1 MSHILIVEDEEVLAD
16 SLRDILT
23 SEGHE
28 VRVAR
33 TGFEALEQLAQ
44 RAPDVLVLDVML
56 PGVDGTKVL
65 DQLRGSAPHTRV
77 VIETSCSRE
86 ALKGRPV
93 EAYLR
98 KPFSLDDLLSA
109 IAGALQPVSSPAG

>member
-33 TGFEALEQLAQ
+33 TGFEALEQLAL

-77 VIETSCSRE
+77 VIETSCGRE

-98 KPFSLDDLLSA
+98 KPFSLDELLGA
-109 IAGALQPVSSPAG
+109 IEGALRPVSSPAG

>member
-1 MSHILIVEDEEVLAD
+1 MYLLLLRPALA
-16 SLRDILT
+16 
-23 SEGHE
+23 
-28 VRVAR
+28 VAAR
-33 TGFEALEQLAQ
+33 HGLA
-44 RAPDVLVLDVML
+44 
-56 PGVDGTKVL
+56 VL

-98 KPFSLDDLLSA
+98 KPFSLDELLSA
-109 IAGALQPVSSPAG
+109 IEGALRPVSSPAG